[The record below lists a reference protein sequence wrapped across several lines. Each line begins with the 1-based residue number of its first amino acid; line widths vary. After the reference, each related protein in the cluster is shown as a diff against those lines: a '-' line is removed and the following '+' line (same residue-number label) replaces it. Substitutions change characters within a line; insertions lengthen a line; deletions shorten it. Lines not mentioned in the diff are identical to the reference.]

1 MIQTIT
7 QSMFIDAF
15 RTYGRDDQFGYE
27 ALAALYDY
35 LEECAPDTELDVIA
49 ICCDYSYDTYQDIAA
64 SYIID
69 IDGMNED
76 EAMDCVE
83 EYLNDNTS
91 IVARHANGFTYCSA
105 F

>member
-1 MIQTIT
+1 MYQTPT

-15 RTYGRDDQFGYE
+15 RTYDRYDQFGYE
-27 ALAALYDY
+27 SLVSLYDY
-35 LEECAPDTELDVIA
+35 FEECAPDMELDVIA

-64 SYIID
+64 SYNID
-69 IDGMNED
+69 IDGMDED

-91 IVARHANGFTYCSA
+91 IVARHTNGFTYCSA